1 MNSAKIQKNMFCAY
15 IIVAS
20 SEKLML
26 ECLHRFPSLLQVM
39 RFPETWSAF
48 QKRHSELGVIVAK
61 PKLIDSLEIQISKAC
76 SAALR

>member
-26 ECLHRFPSLLQVM
+26 ECLHRFSQPPSGDEVPGNLE
-39 RFPETWSAF
+39 RIPEKAF
-48 QKRHSELGVIVAK
+48 GVGRY
-61 PKLIDSLEIQISKAC
+61 C
-76 SAALR
+76 S